1 MIELYSPRNEVE
13 LALIRSILD
22 PEKINYFVRNDN
34 FGSMEVGP
42 RIELFNKK
50 MILIQ
55 DEQYERAKE
64 LLADYLSRTEDKT
77 EVSEVRY
84 SLLDKIRM
92 AIEVLLFGWLMPGRK
107 KQKGD

>member
-22 PEKINYFVRNDN
+22 PERINYFVRNDN

-77 EVSEVRY
+77 EISEVRY

>member
-22 PEKINYFVRNDN
+22 PERINYFVRNDN

>member
-22 PEKINYFVRNDN
+22 PERINYFVRNDN

-107 KQKGD
+107 K

>member
-107 KQKGD
+107 K

>member
-22 PEKINYFVRNDN
+22 SERINHFVRNDN

-107 KQKGD
+107 KRKGD

>member
-1 MIELYSPRNEVE
+1 
-13 LALIRSILD
+13 
-22 PEKINYFVRNDN
+22 
-34 FGSMEVGP
+34 MEVGP